1 MRDYRKNQLAL
12 PYKKIYHRHFK
23 TYPNFVKA
31 AIARP
36 ENYNKSVET
45 LNQLEKDNKIFVL
58 APEAPVKVGRLE
70 HNVKKLDEL
79 YQVGT
84 VDMENNFDKM
94 IAYLES

>member
-1 MRDYRKNQLAL
+1 MLKVTAFPLVNSVATTTKFVSERSYA
-12 PYKKIYHRHFK
+12 FE

-58 APEAPVKVGRLE
+58 APEIDIIPWPFGLVLR
-70 HNVKKLDEL
+70 
-79 YQVGT
+79 
-84 VDMENNFDKM
+84 
-94 IAYLES
+94 